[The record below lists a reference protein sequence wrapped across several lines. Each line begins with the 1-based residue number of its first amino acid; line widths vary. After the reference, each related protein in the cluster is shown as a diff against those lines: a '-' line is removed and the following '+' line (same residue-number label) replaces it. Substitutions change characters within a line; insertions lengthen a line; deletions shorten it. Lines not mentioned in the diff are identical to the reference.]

1 MLKKCNHI
9 WLILLLLMSAALTHA
24 EVVRLKSGEQVQ
36 GSIVFE
42 NEEVIVIKKTDG
54 SRFQYLKQEV
64 EAVLPDEAF
73 QAPKEE
79 QTKAKTQNPVTAL
92 LQLSGAVNFP
102 LSDIMISPGVAVD
115 LFLLSRPL
123 PLNRDNGDDGA
134 HCAIGGGIGY
144 QLAGSHFLPIQLRT
158 DFYIPCATAWKAH
171 RIKRAR
177 EAVIG
182 LGIGYGVG
190 LYPDHKGGLRAD
202 LSAGWRWFV
211 GNNGKALAFTF
222 FANCQQAHISNQ
234 IVTNHGE
241 AFFEPLAVRTFT
253 NVGVRFG
260 VYL

>member
-1 MLKKCNHI
+1 M
-9 WLILLLLMSAALTHA
+9 LLLLLSAELAHA

-64 EAVLPDEAF
+64 EAVLPDEAI
-73 QAPKEE
+73 QATKEE
-79 QTKAKTQNPVTAL
+79 QTKVKAQNPVTAL

-102 LSDIMISPGVAVD
+102 LSGTMISPGVAVD

-123 PLNRDNGDDGA
+123 PLNRDKGDDGA
-134 HCAIGGGIGY
+134 RCAIGGGIGY
-144 QLAGSHFLPIQLRT
+144 HLAGSHFLPIQLRT

-182 LGIGYGVG
+182 LGVGYGVG
-190 LYPDHKGGLRAD
+190 IASSDIKGGFRAD
-202 LSAGWRWFV
+202 LSSGWRWYV

-222 FANCQQAHISNQ
+222 FANCQQAHISNLL
-234 IVTNHGE
+234 VTNSGE
-241 AFFEPLAVRTFT
+241 VFFEPLAVRTFT